1 MPSYLL
7 LNLQKKKKKH
17 QHRHRQLSLSL
28 QINRLKPEQYSR
40 ETYRISPLLL
50 EINGF
55 NFLRDLFDEIEGGEW
70 RVGRRKR
77 RKERV
82 KLGNL

>member
-7 LNLQKKKKKH
+7 LNLQKKKKNINIDIDN
-17 QHRHRQLSLSL
+17 SL

>member
-1 MPSYLL
+1 
-7 LNLQKKKKKH
+7 
-17 QHRHRQLSLSL
+17 
-28 QINRLKPEQYSR
+28 
-40 ETYRISPLLL
+40 
-50 EINGF
+50 
-55 NFLRDLFDEIEGGEW
+55 LFDEIEGGEW